1 MMSNIMNIACYSWG
15 AILVIA
21 TAAMTKEYA
30 TPQAKLNKM
39 EEDRDRARQISRGPM

>member
-1 MMSNIMNIACYSWG
+1 MSNIMNIACYSWG

-21 TAAMTKEYA
+21 TAAMTKDYL

-39 EEDRDRARQISRGPM
+39 EEDRERARRIAWH